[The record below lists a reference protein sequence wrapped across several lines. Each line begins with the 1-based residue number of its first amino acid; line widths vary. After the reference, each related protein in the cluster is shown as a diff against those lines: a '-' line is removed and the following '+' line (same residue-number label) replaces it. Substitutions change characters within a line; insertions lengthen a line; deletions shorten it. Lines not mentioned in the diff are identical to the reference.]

1 MLLLDFETRSLVPL
15 GGKDTVGLD
24 NYAKHPSTKAL
35 MLAWAYNDEPV
46 RLWFPEDPMPDK
58 LRKGIEGNEK
68 IAAWNSTFERY
79 IFYHVLTIAIPVC
92 RWSDPQASAR
102 YLSLPADLGTCGDV
116 LELPSSLRK
125 DARGEALIELFSE
138 PKLPRKKKG
147 QEPGEPYFNTADTHP
162 DEWDEFCE
170 YCKRDVISER
180 EIMRRLGLLGVYPL
194 PEREQQIWYLDQ
206 KINDRGVP
214 VDVEFA
220 KKMYSIALRS
230 KAEAVA
236 EQRRITGID
245 KPNGP
250 KLLPWVRER
259 GFPGN
264 SLRKEAV
271 IAALKNP
278 EVKLTDECRKVLT
291 NRRIAASTSYTKLA
305 AILRCISSD
314 SRLRNQF
321 VYMGSSRCGRWSGNA
336 VQLHNFARPE
346 KEFED
351 KATVDEARTMVNRN
365 DYDGLVKRFGQPLRV
380 VKNLLRTVFVATP

>member
-1 MLLLDFETRSLVPL
+1 MLHLDFETRSLVPL

-35 MLAWAYNDEPV
+35 MLAWAYDDEPV
-46 RLWFPEDPMPDK
+46 RLWFPEDSMPDK

-68 IAAWNSTFERY
+68 IAAWNSTFERD
-79 IFYHVLTIAIPVC
+79 IFQHVLNITISIS

-116 LELPSSLRK
+116 LELPSSFRK
-125 DARGEALIELFSE
+125 DTRGEALIELFSE

-147 QEPGEPYFNTADTHP
+147 QEPGEPYFNTAETHP

-170 YCKRDVISER
+170 YCKRDVIAER
-180 EIMRRLGLLGVYPL
+180 EIARRLNILGVYPL

-220 KKMYSIALRS
+220 KKMYAIALRS

-236 EQRRITGID
+236 EQCRITGLD

-271 IAALKNP
+271 VAALKNP
-278 EVKLTDECRKVLT
+278 EVKLTDECREVLK

-305 AILRCISSD
+305 AILRCVSSD
-314 SRLRNQF
+314 GRLRNQF
-321 VYMGSSRCGRWSGNA
+321 IYMGSARCGRWSGNA
-336 VQLHNFARPE
+336 VQLHNFARPD

-351 KATVDEARTMVNRN
+351 KAVIDEARTMINRN
-365 DYDGLVKRFGQPLRV
+365 DHGGIVKKFGQPLRV
-380 VKNLLRTVFVATP
+380 VKNLLRTVFYAGE